1 MTAPAAAI
9 KPLPDHVI
17 NQIAAGE
24 VVERPASVMK
34 ELVEN
39 ALDAGATQIQVD
51 VVDGGRKLIR
61 VLDDGS
67 GMDRPNALLSI
78 ERHATSKLQSIEDL
92 DDLST
97 MGFRGEALASI
108 SAVSQFTL
116 LTARADD
123 PEGTEIL
130 VFGGRIQDVRSAGAP
145 PGTDIH
151 VRNLFFNVP
160 ARRRFLR
167 SAQTEFTHIRQTFVL
182 EALANPSVAFVLR
195 ADEADVH
202 RLPAAPDLATR
213 VRDIYGPDLA
223 AHLAPLR
230 YDTGLLRVSGLAGLP
245 PFSRLDR
252 EWQHTFVNGRPAG
265 SPILLYAIQTAYREA
280 LPGGRYAPLFL
291 DLRLPGTLVDVNVH
305 PAKKEVRFRR
315 PTEVRDAV
323 IEAIRLA
330 IAGSPRHATPPAPR
344 KQTHA
349 SSLPPVP
356 PSSAAVPPAAGTPSP
371 APAAPPTPPPLSLPF
386 TLVPP
391 PAEGQTRLPLTLGKT
406 GEKTEIQPKTT
417 QIPPTGDPSGTHHVS
432 APATPP
438 ATSTPAPADTA
449 ESPFT
454 TIPAIPGQP
463 TPPWMQYR
471 ILGRIHGQYI
481 VIETPEGLALLDV
494 RSAHE
499 RIIYEQ
505 LLATLR
511 DRALPSQGL
520 LSPAAVP
527 LSPSQTLAL
536 KRHLPAIRELGLA
549 VSEFG
554 PETFLVESLPDWIS
568 GEDPAAFLSD
578 LADALAQGGSARG
591 TDWLHSLVAE
601 VASRRAVSS
610 NHPLD
615 TAAQH
620 ALLRD
625 LSRTAMPY
633 TSPRGRPTVILFPYR
648 ELDRKFNRT

>member
-1 MTAPAAAI
+1 MTVPAAI

-39 ALDAGATQIQVD
+39 ALDAGATRIQID

-78 ERHATSKLQSIEDL
+78 ERHATSKLQSIADL

-116 LTARADD
+116 LTARTDD
-123 PEGTEIL
+123 PEGTELL

-265 SPILLYAIQTAYREA
+265 SPILLYAIQTAYRDA

-291 DLRLPGTLVDVNVH
+291 ELRLPGTLVDVNVH

-330 IAGSPRHATPPAPR
+330 IAGAPRHAVPPAPR
-344 KQTHA
+344 KQTLDA
-349 SSLPPVP
+349 PPAVPAPNVP
-356 PSSAAVPPAAGTPSP
+356 PPASFV
-371 APAAPPTPPPLSLPF
+371 LR
-386 TLVPP
+386 P
-391 PAEGQTRLPLTLGKT
+391 PAEGQTRLPLAPAAPPPETR
-406 GEKTEIQPKTT
+406 QPL
-417 QIPPTGDPSGTHHVS
+417 QQPPAVLPPPPRPESAAPS
-432 APATPP
+432 APNPSAASET
-438 ATSTPAPADTA
+438 
-449 ESPFT
+449 PFT
-454 TIPAIPGQP
+454 TIPAEPGQP
-463 TPPWMQYR
+463 APPWMQYR

-481 VIETPEGLALLDV
+481 VIETPEGLALMDV

-499 RIIYEQ
+499 RIIYER
-505 LLATLR
+505 LLAAIR
-511 DRALPSQGL
+511 NRALPSQGL
-520 LSPAAVP
+520 LAPAAVP

-536 KRHLPAIRELGLA
+536 RRHLPAIRELGLA

-568 GEDPAAFLSD
+568 GQDPAVFLSD

-591 TDWLHSLVAE
+591 ADWLHPLVAE
-601 VASRRAVSS
+601 VASRRAVSAT
-610 NHPLD
+610 HPLD
-615 TAAQH
+615 TPAQH

-625 LSRTAMPY
+625 LARTAMPY